1 MELYYQIF
9 LLRLTAHIFEFVFAN
24 IYKSLINMPSL
35 KLPYS
40 YLAETTRRESK

>member
-9 LLRLTAHIFEFVFAN
+9 LLRLTAHIFEFVFTN
-24 IYKSLINMPSL
+24 FYKFGLNMPSL

-40 YLAETTRRESK
+40 YLAETKRRESK